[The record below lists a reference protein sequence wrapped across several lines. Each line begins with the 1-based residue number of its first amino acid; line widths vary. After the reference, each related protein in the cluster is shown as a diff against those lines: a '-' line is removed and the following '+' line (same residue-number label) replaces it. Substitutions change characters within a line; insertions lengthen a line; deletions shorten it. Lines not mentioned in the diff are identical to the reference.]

1 MATKLF
7 SASPGS
13 VSLVLPKPDEGTPS
27 TPFSILIE
35 TEKWDYQ
42 NIQGIV
48 TYMSMSHETNSQFV
62 QTLSD
67 DVYVTIFGSKI
78 GSMSISGILFLN
90 KPGVCGD
97 GVTSSAEPLESFYK
111 KFLDNCVITR
121 KKHLTI
127 QLGTVAL
134 KGFLVAFQLNVTD
147 PQTAFGNFTMQF
159 VLLPRKSQ

>member
-1 MATKLF
+1 MPTKIF
-7 SASPGS
+7 SASSGS
-13 VSLVLPKPDEGTPS
+13 VALVREEKGAGS
-27 TPFSILIE
+27 TLFSIRIE
-35 TEKWDYQ
+35 DEEWNYEK
-42 NIQGIV
+42 IQGIV
-48 TYMSMSHETNSQFV
+48 TSMSMGHETNSQFV

-90 KPGVCGD
+90 NPGLCTPNSG
-97 GVTSSAEPLESFYK
+97 SAEPLEAFYK
-111 KFLDNCVITR
+111 KFLDNCVTTR

-127 QLGTVAL
+127 QLGKVAL

-159 VLLPRKSQ
+159 VLLPRKS